1 MFAAP
6 KASVGA
12 FSLLNDPLYLILAED
27 EPPAG
32 AEPND
37 CTDIC
42 VISFPV
48 RYMASRPAVSLAGG
62 GGAGL

>member
-12 FSLLNDPLYLILAED
+12 FFLLNDPLYLILAED

-48 RYMASRPAVSLAGG
+48 RYISIRQAASLLGG